1 MKELLFDTGLFYVFL
16 LFALGIAV
24 LTVKDMLSIRKKN
37 SLLLQFWKTIFLVP
51 MYILNI
57 LLFDNVN
64 FSNAVLKELSKEE
77 DRTKKY

>member
-77 DRTKKY
+77 DRAKKY

>member
-37 SLLLQFWKTIFLVP
+37 SLLLQFWKTIFLVS
-51 MYILNI
+51 MYILNM

-77 DRTKKY
+77 DLAKKD

>member
-51 MYILNI
+51 MYIINM

-77 DRTKKY
+77 DRAKKD

>member
-51 MYILNI
+51 MYILNM

-77 DRTKKY
+77 DLAKKD

>member
-24 LTVKDMLSIRKKN
+24 LTVKDMLSIRKKK
-37 SLLLQFWKTIFLVP
+37 SLLLQFWKTIFLVS
-51 MYILNI
+51 MYILNM

-77 DRTKKY
+77 ELAKKD

>member
-16 LFALGIAV
+16 LFILGIAV

-37 SLLLQFWKTIFLVP
+37 SLPLQFWKMIFLVP

-77 DRTKKY
+77 YRAKKD

>member
-24 LTVKDMLSIRKKN
+24 LTVKDMLSIRKKK
-37 SLLLQFWKTIFLVP
+37 SLLLQFWKTIFLVS
-51 MYILNI
+51 MYILNM

-64 FSNAVLKELSKEE
+64 FSNAVLKEPSKEE
-77 DRTKKY
+77 DLAKKD

>member
-16 LFALGIAV
+16 LFILGIAV

-37 SLLLQFWKTIFLVP
+37 SLPLQFWKMIFLVP

-77 DRTKKY
+77 DRAKKD

>member
-16 LFALGIAV
+16 LFTLGIAV
-24 LTVKDMLSIRKKN
+24 LTVKDMLLIRKKN
-37 SLLLQFWKTIFLVP
+37 SLLLQFWKTIFLIS

-77 DRTKKY
+77 DRAKKD

>member
-16 LFALGIAV
+16 LFILGIAV

-37 SLLLQFWKTIFLVP
+37 SLPLQFWKMIFLVT

-77 DRTKKY
+77 YRAKKD

>member
-51 MYILNI
+51 MYLINM

-77 DRTKKY
+77 DRAKED

>member
-64 FSNAVLKELSKEE
+64 FSNAVLKELSKEVV
-77 DRTKKY
+77 RAKKY

>member
-51 MYILNI
+51 MYLINM

-64 FSNAVLKELSKEE
+64 FSNAVLKELSKE
-77 DRTKKY
+77 

>member
-1 MKELLFDTGLFYVFL
+1 MKELLFDTGFFYVFF

-51 MYILNI
+51 MYIINM

-77 DRTKKY
+77 DRAKKD

>member
-16 LFALGIAV
+16 LLALGIAV
-24 LTVKDMLSIRKKN
+24 LTVKDMLSIREKN
-37 SLLLQFWKTIFLVP
+37 SLLLQFLKTIFLVP

-77 DRTKKY
+77 DRAKKD

>member
-24 LTVKDMLSIRKKN
+24 LTVKDMLSIRKKK
-37 SLLLQFWKTIFLVP
+37 SLLLQFWKTIFLVS
-51 MYILNI
+51 MYILNM

-77 DRTKKY
+77 DLAKKD

>member
-77 DRTKKY
+77 DLAKKD

>member
-24 LTVKDMLSIRKKN
+24 LTVKDMLSIREKN
-37 SLLLQFWKTIFLVP
+37 SLLLQFLKTIFLVP

-64 FSNAVLKELSKEE
+64 FSTAVLKVLSKEE
-77 DRTKKY
+77 DRAKKD

>member
-51 MYILNI
+51 MYIINM
-57 LLFDNVN
+57 LLFDNID

-77 DRTKKY
+77 DRAKKD

>member
-16 LFALGIAV
+16 LFTLGIAV

-37 SLLLQFWKTIFLVP
+37 SLLLQFLKTIFLVP
-51 MYILNI
+51 MYILNM

-64 FSNAVLKELSKEE
+64 FSNAILKELSKEE
-77 DRTKKY
+77 DLAKKD

>member
-24 LTVKDMLSIRKKN
+24 LTVKDMLSFRKKN
-37 SLLLQFWKTIFLVP
+37 SLLLQFWKTIFLIS

-77 DRTKKY
+77 DRTKKD

>member
-24 LTVKDMLSIRKKN
+24 LTVKDMLSIRKKK
-37 SLLLQFWKTIFLVP
+37 SLLLQFWKTIFLVS
-51 MYILNI
+51 MYILNM

-64 FSNAVLKELSKEE
+64 FSNAVLKEFSKEE
-77 DRTKKY
+77 DLAKKD

>member
-24 LTVKDMLSIRKKN
+24 LTVKDMLSIRKKK
-37 SLLLQFWKTIFLVP
+37 SLLLQFLKTIFLVP

-77 DRTKKY
+77 DRAKKD

>member
-24 LTVKDMLSIRKKN
+24 LTVKDMLSIRKKK
-37 SLLLQFWKTIFLVP
+37 SLLLQFWKTIFLVS
-51 MYILNI
+51 MYILNM

-77 DRTKKY
+77 DRAKKD

>member
-16 LFALGIAV
+16 LFTLGIAV

-37 SLLLQFWKTIFLVP
+37 SLLLQFWKTIFLIS

-77 DRTKKY
+77 DRAKKD